1 MSPSFK
7 SFMIKFLSAGSYPHA
22 IMLLVRLFILLKLFL
37 FARLRSTDDTM
48 LLTEAGWCR
57 CGWWCRWGATER
69 WQCMETGRGRRHTG
83 HPPQPRILHRLQCPQ
98 STISCTIS
106 QPQLDTTLT
115 LQHTTLYT
123 SPSCKHLTL
132 HLTLHI
138 SSYISPYIPPWLHYN
153 STITDHS
160 PYPSSSS
167 HACNLQMRMN
177 ELYFLRLDT
186 KYQG

>member
-1 MSPSFK
+1 
-7 SFMIKFLSAGSYPHA
+7 
-22 IMLLVRLFILLKLFL
+22 MLLVRLFILLKLFL

-69 WQCMETGRGRRHTG
+69 WQCMVTGRGRRHTG

-132 HLTLHI
+132 HLTLHLNTSPSCKHLTLHLTLHITIKILNKGNLSKI
-138 SSYISPYIPPWLHYN
+138 SMA
-153 STITDHS
+153 T
-160 PYPSSSS
+160 
-167 HACNLQMRMN
+167 
-177 ELYFLRLDT
+177 
-186 KYQG
+186 